1 MENKN
6 TYPENT
12 DTEQGKK
19 KKQDPAA
26 VLMLQGTASDVGKS
40 IVTTAL
46 CRLFLQDG
54 YQPAPYK
61 SQNMALNSYVTL
73 DGKEIGRAQGV
84 QAEACGLPATTDM
97 NPILIKPV
105 KDMHSQIVVHGVPK
119 MQMSAMDYR
128 TRFLPEAKT
137 IVLEALDRLRE
148 QYDIVLMEGA
158 GSPAEIN
165 LKDRDIVNMNLAG
178 WADAPVL
185 LISDIDRGGVFASLV
200 GTLELLEPHERAR
213 VKGFII
219 NKFRGDLA
227 LLQPGLDWLTE
238 RTGIPVLGVLPY
250 IPELRI
256 EAEDSV
262 VLDELQYRRQKEKE
276 LDIVVIRYPR
286 ISNFTDFDALGWEPD
301 VVVRYVSQADDLG
314 QPDVIILPGTKDTI
328 SDLAFLRERGLDRAI
343 TALWREREVQLVG
356 ICGGYQMLG
365 ERLFD
370 PFAVESEIKQA
381 EGLGLLPLVTT
392 FSKEKRTVRVKGTVS
407 KACPLRMN
415 ENKETWL
422 SVEAYEIHMGITE
435 SDESAGLRSEEYRP
449 LFVLNAETEESENI
463 KEAKEAGSSAEEVRN
478 RHLEGCAAADG
489 KVWGT
494 YLHGLFDNDEFRRA
508 WLDGL
513 RLQKGIPPIGETFQ
527 AAVYK
532 TQELDRVAEIVRNNL
547 DMDLI
552 YEIVGLRKKRMS

>member
-1 MENKN
+1 
-6 TYPENT
+6 
-12 DTEQGKK
+12 
-19 KKQDPAA
+19 
-26 VLMLQGTASDVGKS
+26 MLQGTASDVGKS

-97 NPILIKPV
+97 NPILIKPI

-128 TRFLPEAKT
+128 NHFLPQAKT
-137 IVLEALDRLRE
+137 IVLNALDRLRE

-262 VLDELQYRRQKEKE
+262 VLDDLQYRRQKEKE

-301 VVVRYVSQADDLG
+301 VVVRYVSNADNLG
-314 QPDVIILPGTKDTI
+314 DPDVIILPGTKDTI
-328 SDLAFLRERGLDRAI
+328 SDLTFLRERGLDRAI
-343 TALWREREVQLVG
+343 TEQWRERGVQLVG

-365 ERLFD
+365 ERLCD
-370 PFAVESEIKQA
+370 PYAVESETKQA
-381 EGLGLLPLVTT
+381 EGLGLLPLATT
-392 FSKEKRTVRVKGTVS
+392 FSKEKRTVRVKGTVAKES
-407 KACPLRMN
+407 PLRVD
-415 ENKETWL
+415 ENKETRPT
-422 SVEAYEIHMGITE
+422 VEAYEIHMGITE
-435 SDESAGLRSEEYRP
+435 SDESAGIRSEKFRP
-449 LFVLNAETEESENI
+449 LFVLNADAETV
-463 KEAKEAGSSAEEVRN
+463 SSAEGIESV
-478 RHLEGCAAADG
+478 HLEGCGAADG

-494 YLHGLFDNDEFRRA
+494 YLHGLFDNDEFRRT

-513 RLQKGIPPIGETFQ
+513 RLQKGLPPISETFQ

-532 TQELDRVAEIVRNNL
+532 TQEFDRVAEIVRNHL
-547 DMDLI
+547 DLDRI
-552 YEIVGLRKKRMS
+552 YEIAGLRKKEMFR

>member
-6 TYPENT
+6 TYPGNA
-12 DTEQGKK
+12 DKEQDKK
-19 KKQDPAA
+19 KVRGRAA

-128 TRFLPEAKT
+128 THFLPQAKT
-137 IVLEALDRLRE
+137 IVLDALDRLRE

-262 VLDELQYRRQKEKE
+262 VLDELQFRRQKEKE

-301 VVVRYVSQADDLG
+301 VVVRYVNNAADLG
-314 QPDVIILPGTKDTI
+314 HPDVIVLPGTKDTI
-328 SDLAFLRERGLDRAI
+328 SDLTFLRERGLDRAI
-343 TALWREREVQLVG
+343 TRQWREREVQLVG

-370 PFAVESEIKQA
+370 PFAVESETKQA

-407 KACPLRMN
+407 KESPLRVD
-415 ENKETWL
+415 EKKETRPT
-422 SVEAYEIHMGITE
+422 VEAYEIHMGITVG
-435 SDESAGLRSEEYRP
+435 DELAGLRSEEYRP
-449 LFVLNAETEESENI
+449 LFVLNADAEADSPAEKIETN
-463 KEAKEAGSSAEEVRN
+463 V
-478 RHLEGCAAADG
+478 HLEGCGAIDG

-494 YLHGLFDNDEFRRA
+494 YLHGLFDNDEFRRS

-513 RLQKGIPPIGETFQ
+513 RLQKGLPPIGETFQ

-532 TQELDRVAEIVRNNL
+532 TQEFDRVAEIVRTHL
-547 DMDLI
+547 DMDRI
-552 YEIVGLRKKRMS
+552 YEIAGLQKK